1 MRPQLFFV
9 FLFLSLILAGCAV
22 TSSNKAE
29 LTQDEKSEQSQSPE
43 IKCEIVDVR
52 PMSPTVHCTGQ
63 IKPLFGKEY
72 LVSTRLAG
80 RVLKISASP
89 GDYVHAGQNLAYVD
103 SQQISEIQAEAIRA
117 SSHLAIAKA
126 HEERELRVY
135 QEDLARPKAL
145 IAAKTA
151 HQQAVVSQ
159 AAAQRNYTR
168 LKSLYKEGI
177 AAEKDYMN
185 AKSALEKANLDLAQA
200 KLEEQ
205 REQQLF
211 DNKALIKKN
220 WQLAHAETQSR
231 ANELQTIKERLHF
244 LGVDSDIVGDSIVE
258 KHLQPLMPILS
269 PANGTVVQ
277 QFVSQGSMVG
287 PDEPIFSICDMKV
300 VAISCELPE
309 SELSLVRKG
318 LPVTVAVTTYAD
330 STFTGKVTY
339 VGSRLDPKTRTVSVR
354 AVIDNAKGLLKL
366 NMFATV
372 DIVGQARTVLSCPR
386 DAIHE
391 SGGKTVVYVRDAS
404 GEFSKRAVSTGISS
418 GNSVEIKRGLR
429 SGEAVVTVGGVLV
442 KTKLL
447 MSSRSDK

>member
-1 MRPQLFFV
+1 MHLQKLLICPLI
-9 FLFLSLILAGCAV
+9 SLLVAGCAV
-22 TSSNKAE
+22 ETSS
-29 LTQDEKSEQSQSPE
+29 KSEDKVTKEPDKSESPE
-43 IKCEIVDVR
+43 IKCEIVSVR
-52 PMSPTVHCTGQ
+52 PMSPMVHCTGQ
-63 IKPLFGKEY
+63 IKPIFGKEY
-72 LVSTRLAG
+72 LVSTRLSG
-80 RVLKISASP
+80 RVLKIAAAP
-89 GDYVHAGQNLAYVD
+89 GDYVKTGQILGYVD
-103 SQQISEIQAEAIRA
+103 SQQISDIQAEAIRA
-117 SSHLAIAKA
+117 SSRLAIAKA
-126 HEERELRVY
+126 HEERELRVF

-145 IAAKTA
+145 IAARTA
-151 HQQAVVSQ
+151 NQQAAVSQ
-159 AAAQRNYTR
+159 AAAQRNYSR

-211 DNKALIKKN
+211 ENKALIKKN
-220 WQLAHAETQSR
+220 WQLAHAETQSC

-244 LGVDSDIVGDSIVE
+244 LGVDADIVGDTIVN
-258 KHLQPLMPILS
+258 KHLQPMMPILS
-269 PANGTVVQ
+269 PGEGTIVQ
-277 QFVSQGSMVG
+277 QFVSQGSMVS
-287 PDEPIFSICDMKV
+287 PDEPVFSICEMKV

-318 LPVTVAVTTYAD
+318 LPVSVSVSTYAD
-330 STFTGKVTY
+330 STFSGKVTY

-354 AVIDNAKGLLKL
+354 AVINNSKGLLKL

-372 DIVGQARTVLSCPR
+372 DIAGQPTNVLACPR

-404 GEFSKRAVSTGISS
+404 GEFSKRAVSTGISM
-418 GNSVEIKRGLR
+418 GDAVEIKEGLK
-429 SGEAVVTVGGVLV
+429 GGDAVVTVGGVFV

-447 MSSRSDK
+447 MSSRHDR

>member
-1 MRPQLFFV
+1 MRPQMFFV

-103 SQQISEIQAEAIRA
+103 SQQISEIQAEAI
-117 SSHLAIAKA
+117 
-126 HEERELRVY
+126 
-135 QEDLARPKAL
+135 
-145 IAAKTA
+145 
-151 HQQAVVSQ
+151 QQAVVSQ

>member
-1 MRPQLFFV
+1 METKNSP
-9 FLFLSLILAGCAV
+9 
-22 TSSNKAE
+22 
-29 LTQDEKSEQSQSPE
+29 SPE
-43 IKCEIVDVR
+43 IKCEIVAVR
-52 PMSPTVHCTGQ
+52 SMSPIVHCTGQ

-72 LVSTRLAG
+72 LVSARLAG
-80 RVLKISASP
+80 RVIKISAAP
-89 GDYVHAGQNLAYVD
+89 GEHVKAGQILAYVD
-103 SQQISEIQAEAIRA
+103 SQQISEIEAEAIRA
-117 SSHLAIAKA
+117 SSRLAIAKA
-126 HEERELRVY
+126 HEERELRVF

-151 HQQAVVSQ
+151 NQQAAVSH
-159 AAAQRNYTR
+159 ASALRNYTR

-220 WQLAHAETQSR
+220 WQLAHAETQSC
-231 ANELQTIKERLHF
+231 ANELQTIRERLHF
-244 LGVDSDIVGDSIVE
+244 LGVDKDSVGESMVN
-258 KHLQPLMPILS
+258 KHLQSWMPIVS
-269 PANGTVVQ
+269 PGEGTIVQ
-277 QFVSQGSMVG
+277 QFVSAGSMVS
-287 PDEPIFSICDMKV
+287 PDEPIFSVCDLKQ

-309 SELSLVRKG
+309 SELSLVRIG
-318 LPVTVAVTTYAD
+318 LPVTVSVSTYND
-330 STFTGKVTY
+330 STFSGKVTY

-354 AVIDNAKGLLKL
+354 AVINNAKGLLKL

-372 DIVGQARTVLSCPR
+372 DIAGQTKEMLACPR

-404 GEFSKRAVSTGISS
+404 GEFSKRAVSIGITS
-418 GNSVEIKRGLR
+418 GDSVEIKEGLK
-429 SGEAVVTVGGVLV
+429 SGDAVVTVGGVLV

-447 MSSRSDK
+447 MSSRSDR